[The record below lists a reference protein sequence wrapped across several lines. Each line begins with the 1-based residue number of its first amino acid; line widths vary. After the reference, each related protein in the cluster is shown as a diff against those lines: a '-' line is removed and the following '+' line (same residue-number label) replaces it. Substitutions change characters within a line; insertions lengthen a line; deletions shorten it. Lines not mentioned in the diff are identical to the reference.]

1 MFAMPSLTSDLN
13 SGARGS
19 DRRGRL
25 WSSVNGSGT
34 HAGPAFQRLPDW
46 RPPGCN
52 RPEDALHQHDDARVG
67 KIVEEICLDDGVSAS
82 TQLGPIKVA

>member
-34 HAGPAFQRLPDW
+34 HAGPAFQRASDPDAPLVDLDPFLTS
-46 RPPGCN
+46 R
-52 RPEDALHQHDDARVG
+52 RVQLVTLAARH
-67 KIVEEICLDDGVSAS
+67 AS
-82 TQLGPIKVA
+82 PQDSQNDI